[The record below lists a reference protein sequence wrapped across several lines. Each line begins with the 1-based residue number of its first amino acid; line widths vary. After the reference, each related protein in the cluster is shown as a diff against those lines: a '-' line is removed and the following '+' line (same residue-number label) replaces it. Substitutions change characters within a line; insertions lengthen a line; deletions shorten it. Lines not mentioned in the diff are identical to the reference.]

1 MTIDPDRPGGDSPP
15 AVLELDYA
23 FEALSH
29 PHRRYLL
36 YTLFE
41 ATEWTLRDLAGKITA
56 WENDVPE
63 STLYDEEV
71 ERVYVALYHNHI
83 PKLVEDGI
91 VVFDDTTET
100 IQPGPNAEQ
109 VLAVL
114 ENAGGSHDSEQ
125 EAHAR
130 RDPDE

>member
-1 MTIDPDRPGGDSPP
+1 MTVDPDRPGLDSPP
-15 AVLELDYA
+15 AFLELDHA
-23 FEALSH
+23 FEALAH
-29 PHRRYLL
+29 PRRRYAL
-36 YTLFE
+36 YTLLE
-41 ATEWTLRDLAGKITA
+41 TTEWTLQDLAEKITA

-63 STLYDEEV
+63 STLYDDEV
-71 ERVYVALYHNHI
+71 ERVYVSLYHNHI

-91 VVFDDTTET
+91 VVFDEPTET

-114 ENAGGSHDSEQ
+114 ENAGGSHDIAQ

-130 RDPDE
+130 SESDG